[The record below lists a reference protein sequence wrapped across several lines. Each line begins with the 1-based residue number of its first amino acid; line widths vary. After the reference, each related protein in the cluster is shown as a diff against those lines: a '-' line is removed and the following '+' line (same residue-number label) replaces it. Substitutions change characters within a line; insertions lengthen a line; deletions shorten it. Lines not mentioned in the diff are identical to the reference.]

1 MTHSHLALERLGLSM
16 QIEQQTTWL
25 QPARGRL
32 FAGSPFACFH
42 NGSAATP
49 DDVLTTGGYPPQR

>member
-42 NGSAATP
+42 NG
-49 DDVLTTGGYPPQR
+49 